1 MLCQPMT
8 RRSTSKISLSL
19 RKVRNRSPEEAA
31 EAKAAGYR
39 ALKIKTGRGGRWM
52 IPEDGMR
59 RDADVVLG
67 VREAV
72 GEDFHIY
79 VDANFGYDDRLDLLE
94 DFIRETIPANIYW
107 LEEMITHD
115 VAGYRAMRE
124 MQAKHG
130 SKALLVCGETD
141 RDPISETFQH
151 LIEDG
156 LIDGYQPDIVGA
168 GYLRW
173 IEIGA
178 RVARNTSTLDSA

>member
-1 MLCQPMT
+1 MWFWVCGKL
-8 RRSTSKISLSL
+8 SEKISISTLMPTS
-19 RKVRNRSPEEAA
+19 AMM
-31 EAKAAGYR
+31 
-39 ALKIKTGRGGRWM
+39 TG
-52 IPEDGMR
+52 
-59 RDADVVLG
+59 
-67 VREAV
+67 
-72 GEDFHIY
+72 
-79 VDANFGYDDRLDLLE
+79 LDLLE

-115 VAGYRAMRE
+115 VTGYRAMRE

-141 RDPISETFQH
+141 RDPISETFRH

-173 IEIGA
+173 IEIDGGT
-178 RVARNTSTLDSA
+178 ARNRGAFNSAQFWQRHFRHLCDAGIRGGV